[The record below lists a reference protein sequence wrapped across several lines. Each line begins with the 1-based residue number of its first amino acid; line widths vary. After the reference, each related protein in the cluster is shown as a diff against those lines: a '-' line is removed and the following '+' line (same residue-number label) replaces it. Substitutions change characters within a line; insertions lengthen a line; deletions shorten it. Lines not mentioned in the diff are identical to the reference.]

1 MMRMTGAEIIVTLL
15 KRQGIHTVTG
25 IPGGANLPLY
35 DELGK
40 SDIRHILAR
49 HEQGAAFIAQGM
61 ARSTREP
68 AVCLATSGPGATNLV
83 TAIAD
88 AHMDSVPLI
97 AITGQVPRS
106 LIGTDAFQEVDICG
120 VAAPF
125 TKHTFRVRH
134 AAELLHVIPQ
144 SFAIAVSDRPGP
156 VLIDIPKD
164 VQTEMT
170 EFAAWPAPGEMAS
183 AHRPHA
189 GSISRAA
196 AIINASSR
204 PVLYVGGGVTQ
215 SGAAELVRELAARA
229 SIPAV
234 ATLMALG
241 VFPSQDRIFLGM
253 PGMHGE
259 RSTNLILEK
268 TDCIIAIGTRFDDR
282 VTGPADMFCPQA
294 TIIHIDIDPA
304 EINKIRPA
312 SCPITADADAALD
325 MLLPMV
331 KPAKRQAWHRE
342 IQNIR
347 RAHPSQSDERAPLAL
362 IASIG
367 EAAGI
372 NTIVITDVGQHQMWT
387 AQAFPFRYPGQFITS
402 GGFGTMGF
410 GLPAA
415 IGAALMHPDKLIVCF
430 TGDGSLFMNMQELA
444 TLAELQCNIKVFILN
459 NNHLGLVRQQQELF
473 YNGNITASRFEVPT
487 DFVAIAKG
495 FGLSAARM
503 DHDDDMAELL
513 HTKGPFVMDIPVDEH
528 AMALPMV
535 PPGAPLH
542 RTIGGSAARQL
553 CGEIA

>member
-1 MMRMTGAEIIVTLL
+1 MRMTGAEIIIHLL
-15 KRQGIHTVTG
+15 KRQGVHTVAG

-35 DELGK
+35 DALGK
-40 SDIRHILAR
+40 SGIRHILAR

-68 AVCLATSGPGATNLV
+68 AVCIATSGPGATNLV

-97 AITGQVPRS
+97 AITGQVPRN
-106 LIGTDAFQEVDICG
+106 LIGTDAFQEVDMCG

-125 TKHTFRVRH
+125 TKHAFRVRH
-134 AAELLHVIPQ
+134 AAELLFSIPQ
-144 SFAIAVSDRPGP
+144 AFTIALSDRPGP

-164 VQTEMT
+164 VQAEMT
-170 EFAAWPAPGEMAS
+170 EFAAWPAPGKMIA

-189 GSISRAA
+189 ASIARAA

-215 SGAAELVRELAARA
+215 SGAASQVRKLSTRA
-229 SIPAV
+229 SIPAA
-234 ATLMALG
+234 ATLMAQG
-241 VFPSQDRIFLGM
+241 VFPSHDSLFLGM

-259 RSTNLILEK
+259 KATNMILEK

-294 TIIHIDIDPA
+294 AVIHIDIDPA

-312 SCPITADADAALD
+312 SCPITADAHAALE
-325 MLLPMV
+325 MLLPLIEPV
-331 KPAKRQAWHRE
+331 SRKEWHRE
-342 IQNIR
+342 IANIR
-347 RAHPSQSDERAPLAL
+347 RAHPPQPDERAPLAV

-367 EAAGI
+367 DAAGPDS
-372 NTIVITDVGQHQMWT
+372 IVTTDVGQHQMWT
-387 AQAFPFRYPGQFITS
+387 AQAFPFQYPGQLITS

-415 IGAALMHPDKLIVCF
+415 IGASLMHPDKTVLCF
-430 TGDGSLFMNMQELA
+430 TGDGSLFMNIQELA
-444 TLAELQCNIKVFILN
+444 TLAELQCNIKIFILN

-473 YNGNITASRFEVPT
+473 YHGNITASRFEAST

-495 FGLSAARM
+495 FGLDASCM
-503 DHDDDMAELL
+503 NHDDDIAKLL
-513 HTKGPFVMDIPVDEH
+513 HIKGPAVIDIPVDNQ

-542 RTIGGSAARQL
+542 KTIGGSAARQL
-553 CGEIA
+553 CGGMK

>member
-1 MMRMTGAEIIVTLL
+1 MRMTGAEIIVHLL
-15 KRQGIHTVTG
+15 KRQGTETVAG

-35 DELGK
+35 DALGK

-61 ARSTREP
+61 ARSTRKP
-68 AVCLATSGPGATNLV
+68 AVCLATSGPGATNLI

-106 LIGTDAFQEVDICG
+106 LIGTDAFQEVDMCG

-125 TKHTFRVRH
+125 TKHSFRIRH
-134 AAELLHVIPQ
+134 TAELLSCIPQ
-144 SFAIAVSDRPGP
+144 AFTIAMSDRPGP

-164 VQTEMT
+164 VQTET
-170 EFAAWPAPGEMAS
+170 ADFAAWPAPGGMVA
-183 AHRPHA
+183 AHRPHG
-189 GSISRAA
+189 GSIARAA
-196 AIINASSR
+196 DIINASSR
-204 PVLYVGGGVTQ
+204 PILYVGGGITQ
-215 SGAAELVRELAARA
+215 SGAASLVRKLAEKA

-234 ATLMALG
+234 ATLMAQG
-241 VFPSQDRIFLGM
+241 VFAFHDSLFLGM

-259 RSTNLILEK
+259 LSTNLILEK

-282 VTGPADMFCPQA
+282 VTGPADLFCPKA
-294 TIIHIDIDPA
+294 AVIHIDIDPA

-312 SCPITADADAALD
+312 SCPITADAEAALE

-331 KPAKRQAWHRE
+331 TPAKREPWHRE
-342 IQNIR
+342 IANIR
-347 RAHPSQSDERAPLAL
+347 RAHLPQPDERSP
-362 IASIG
+362 IAVINAIG
-367 EAAGI
+367 EAAG
-372 NTIVITDVGQHQMWT
+372 NDSIVTTDVGQHQMWV
-387 AQAFPFRYPGQFITS
+387 AQAFPFQYPGQLITS

-415 IGAALMHPDKLIVCF
+415 IGAALMHPDRTVLCF

-444 TLAELQCNIKVFILN
+444 TIAELQCNIKVFILN

-473 YNGNITASRFEVPT
+473 FGGNITASRFEVPT
-487 DFVAIAKG
+487 DFVAIARG
-495 FGLSAARM
+495 FGLNAARM
-503 DHDDDMAELL
+503 SHVDGMAELIN
-513 HTKGPFVMDIPVDEH
+513 TKGPALVDIPVDEQ

-542 RTIGGSAARQL
+542 KTIGGSAVRKL
-553 CGEIA
+553 CGGMK